1 MMTTSWTYCG
11 IGIFFCVSGV
21 YIFLKTVYEKD
32 KKLFPSFLL
41 MIMGVILIGIG
52 TARYFNLI
60 H

>member
-1 MMTTSWTYCG
+1 MITTAWIYCG
-11 IGIFFCVSGV
+11 AGTLFCLSGV
-21 YIFLKTVYEKD
+21 IVFFKAVYEKE
-32 KKLFPSFLL
+32 KKLLPSFLL